1 MPFSAPLCDHTISES
16 SSHIIVMPSTATTI
30 EDNTTDQAEAA
41 AEDSSS
47 TTDHVPHYP
56 WFSQH
61 VQTSL
66 IKRSFTPLYFTVGL
80 VEEMAELEAELRSW
94 RRHQHNRD
102 EAGTGVDILHGS
114 LTLVIYAM

>member
-1 MPFSAPLCDHTISES
+1 MPFSSPLCDYTISES

-30 EDNTTDQAEAA
+30 EVNTTDQAE
-41 AEDSSS
+41 DS

-80 VEEMAELEAELRSW
+80 VEEIAELKAELRRW

-102 EAGTGVDILHGS
+102 EAGTGVDILLGS
-114 LTLVIYAM
+114 LILHFSKICNMI